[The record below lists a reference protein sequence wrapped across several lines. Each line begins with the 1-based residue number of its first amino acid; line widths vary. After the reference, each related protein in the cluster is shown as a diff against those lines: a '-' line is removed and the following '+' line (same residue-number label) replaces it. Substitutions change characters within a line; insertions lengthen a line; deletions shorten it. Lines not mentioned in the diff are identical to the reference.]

1 MGKYILMVLV
11 FFIGLFIICSL
22 VGLIMAVPAL
32 ATFIYQRCLRKQI
45 SPFTD
50 EKRKGES

>member
-32 ATFIYQRCLRKQI
+32 AIFIYQR
-45 SPFTD
+45 FFEEDD
-50 EKRKGES
+50 ENDE

>member
-32 ATFIYQRCLRKQI
+32 SIFIYQRFFEKD
-45 SPFTD
+45 D
-50 EKRKGES
+50 EDDE